1 MLFGGRV
8 AEELVFGVNAVT
20 TGAGNDI
27 ERATSMARR
36 MVTSFGMSEVI
47 GLVALDDNEQ
57 EVFLGREIQQRRTVS
72 EHTHRM
78 VDEEV
83 KRFLDEAHG
92 RAHDVLT
99 EHNDL
104 LERIAQALLDRE
116 TIGRSEIQALDRGDP
131 LPPLPE
137 PEEAPESVG
146 VQPIPKPADEATP
159 RSVSYTHLTLP
170 TT

>member
-1 MLFGGRV
+1 
-8 AEELVFGVNAVT
+8 
-20 TGAGNDI
+20 
-27 ERATSMARR
+27 
-36 MVTSFGMSEVI
+36 
-47 GLVALDDNEQ
+47 
-57 EVFLGREIQQRRTVS
+57 
-72 EHTHRM
+72 M

-146 VQPIPKPADEATP
+146 VQPITKPADEATP
-159 RSVSYTHLTLP
+159 RSFGLGGEGPLP
-170 TT
+170 EPAPGYVDGKKNEVP

>member
-1 MLFGGRV
+1 
-8 AEELVFGVNAVT
+8 
-20 TGAGNDI
+20 
-27 ERATSMARR
+27 
-36 MVTSFGMSEVI
+36 
-47 GLVALDDNEQ
+47 
-57 EVFLGREIQQRRTVS
+57 
-72 EHTHRM
+72 M

-116 TIGRSEIQALDRGDP
+116 TIARTEIQALDRGDP

-146 VQPIPKPADEATP
+146 AQPVTKPADEATP
-159 RSVSYTHLTLP
+159 RSFGLGGEGPLP
-170 TT
+170 EPAAHITNLFLQLVYRRTVKQSIKVGLGRVGTNRLINTTIIYQPDTR